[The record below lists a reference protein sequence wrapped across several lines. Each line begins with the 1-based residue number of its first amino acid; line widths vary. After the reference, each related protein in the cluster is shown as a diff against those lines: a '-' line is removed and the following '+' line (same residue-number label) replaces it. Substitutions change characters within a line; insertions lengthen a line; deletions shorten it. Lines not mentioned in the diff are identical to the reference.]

1 MPDLTGNTNNTG
13 QITGNIVG
21 TRGPKGE
28 TGDTGNGIAS
38 AVLNSDYTLTLT
50 WTDGD
55 SYTTPS
61 IRGAQGI
68 QGETGV
74 SITGVT
80 LNSNYTLTI
89 SFSDGTSTTTD
100 SIRGAKGEQGETGN
114 GIASIAKTSSVGLID
129 TYTVTYT
136 DGSTWTYNVINGQNG
151 TGSVADVWQNGV
163 SVLDDDVAKITV
175 PTKTSDLTN
184 DSGYITGYTET
195 DPTVPSWAKQANKPS
210 YAYSEISNTP
220 QLAVVATSGNYED
233 LSNLPTIPTVPTNVS
248 AFTNDAGYLTS
259 HQSIKTINSTSMVGS
274 GNVAV
279 QEVLVSG
286 TNIKTINNTSLL
298 GSGNITVS
306 DTSLANRV
314 TTLETEQTA
323 LDARMDTFTS
333 LTAGSTTG
341 DAELTDIRV
350 GANGK
355 TYSSAGSAV
364 RGQVSELELK
374 LSAVASKYVPLES
387 GAYSDGDGVTKNT
400 NNKRIRTVYPVS
412 LENVKS
418 IQTPYD
424 FVMWA
429 YMLDESKTLISSIGN
444 WLSYIDVSSLPS
456 SAKYLNF
463 GIKKS
468 STPDSNISSYVS
480 SVENGLIVNTTD
492 SPTFEHLDERNGIV
506 DYVEPVQQFELGDL
520 YVSTSGQGTYYDSTS
535 RMRTIQNKPILLNA
549 GDIIGLT
556 NYQNAVFLARKR
568 VSAGQYQPL
577 FSANWMD
584 RDGLIT
590 EDGEYEILVRYP
602 TESVITDSYALAKL
616 FVIKKKYSIIREGSN
631 IENLTDVFKAELE
644 ETVTTAREKT
654 TSRGLMFGVI
664 TDTHLDD
671 KRAGW
676 FNQSME
682 NLERLNNELQFNGVF
697 HLGDIINGYSTAD
710 ITKHHLQYATTRFLK
725 IGKQN
730 TYITVGNHDNNN
742 GAGDAER
749 LTDAELYSYIQRY
762 NEHYVNRT
770 MPLTDSVYECSASNY
785 YIDYPAM
792 KIRMIMFDSC
802 YYSSGFSTDMI
813 SWMSN
818 LLATTPSDYK
828 FIFFTHQ
835 STEPQANAGVTP
847 QNASGLKALLAQYKD
862 RIYCYIH
869 GHTHYDYVNYSN
881 EFVQIGLCSAVPDQ
895 PSQNVPTGGVQP
907 TRTIGTVTQ
916 DCISVLIIL
925 PDEEKVELVRFGAG
939 SDNSIPFRES

>member
-1 MPDLTGNTNNTG
+1 MSYTKTTWVDNSEPPISADNLNKIEQGIYDATEGLAGKVDKVTGKGLSTNDYTDAEKTKLAGIDMTTKQDTLVSGTNIKTVNSTSLLG
-13 QITGNIVG
+13 SGNVAVQETLVSGTNIKTINGNSLLGSGNIV
-21 TRGPKGE
+21 
-28 TGDTGNGIAS
+28 
-38 AVLNSDYTLTLT
+38 
-50 WTDGD
+50 
-55 SYTTPS
+55 
-61 IRGAQGI
+61 I
-68 QGETGV
+68 QGGGGGSTV
-74 SITGVT
+74 AYTPTVT
-80 LNSNYTLTI
+80 SGTELGKINI
-89 SFSDGTSTTTD
+89 DGTD
-100 SIRGAKGEQGETGN
+100 NPVYAPP
-114 GIASIAKTSSVGLID
+114 
-129 TYTVTYT
+129 
-136 DGSTWTYNVINGQNG
+136 
-151 TGSVADVWQNGV
+151 
-163 SVLDDDVAKITV
+163 V

-184 DSGYITGYTET
+184 DSG
-195 DPTVPSWAKQANKPS
+195 
-210 YAYSEISNTP
+210 
-220 QLAVVATSGNYED
+220 
-233 LSNLPTIPTVPTNVS
+233 
-248 AFTNDAGYLTS
+248 FLTS
-259 HQSIKTINSTSMVGS
+259 HQSIKTINSTNMVGS

-298 GSGNITVS
+298 GSGNIEVS

-314 TTLETEQTA
+314 TTLETE
-323 LDARMDTFTS
+323 
-333 LTAGSTTG
+333 
-341 DAELTDIRV
+341 LTDIRV

-355 TYSSAGSAV
+355 TYNSAGSAV

-374 LSAVASKYVPLES
+374 ISAVANDYVPLES

-480 SVENGLIVNTTD
+480 SVEKGLIVNTTD
-492 SPTFEHLDERNGIV
+492 SLTFEHLDERNGIV

-568 VSAGQYQPL
+568 VSAGQYQSL

-590 EDGEYEILVRYP
+590 EDGEYEILIKYP
-602 TESVITDSYALAKL
+602 TQSVITDPDALAKL
-616 FVIKKKYSIIREGSN
+616 FVIKKQYSIIRENSN

-644 ETVTTAREKT
+644 ETVETAREKT

-682 NLERLNNELQFNGVF
+682 NLERLNNALQFNGVF

-710 ITKHHLQYATTRFLK
+710 VTKHHLQHAVDRLLK

-895 PSQNVPTGGVQP
+895 PSQNVPVGGVQP

-916 DCISVLIIL
+916 DCISVIIIL
-925 PDEEKVELVRFGAG
+925 PEEQKVELVRFGAG

>member
-1 MPDLTGNTNNTG
+1 MAD
-13 QITGNIVG
+13 ITGTYPSSGELQGIISTASLIAGSVVG
-21 TRGPKGE
+21 VIGPKGE
-28 TGDTGNGIAS
+28 KGDKGDKGDTGETGAAGNGISS
-38 AVLNSDYTLTLT
+38 AILNSDYTLTLNF
-50 WTDGD
+50 TDGT
-55 SYTTPS
+55 SYTTTA
-61 IRGAQGI
+61 IRGEKGD
-68 QGETGV
+68 TGD
-74 SITGVT
+74 TG
-80 LNSNYTLTI
+80 L
-89 SFSDGTSTTTD
+89 
-100 SIRGAKGEQGETGN
+100 KGDTGDTGN
-114 GIASIAKTSSVGLID
+114 GIASIAKTGTQGLVD
-129 TYTVTYT
+129 TYTITFTNGTTTTFTVT
-136 DGSTWTYNVINGQNG
+136 NGQNG
-151 TGSVADVWQNGV
+151 TGSVADVWVNNV
-163 SVLDDDVAKITV
+163 SVLDGNTAKVIV
-175 PTKTSDLTN
+175 PTKVSDLTN

-195 DPTVPSWAKQANKPS
+195 DPTVPSWAKASNKPS
-210 YAYSEISNTP
+210 YSYSEISGTP
-220 QLAVVATSGNYED
+220 TLATVATTGDYDD
-233 LSNLPTIPTVPTNVS
+233 LTDKPTMPTKTS
-248 AFTNDAGYLTS
+248 DLTNDSGFLTS

-274 GNVAV
+274 GNVTV
-279 QEVLVSG
+279 QPTLVSG

-298 GSGNITVS
+298 GSGNIEVS

-374 LSAVASKYVPLES
+374 LSAVANDYVPLES

-400 NNKRIRTVYPVS
+400 NDKRIRTVYPVS

-480 SVENGLIVNTTD
+480 SVENGLIVNTMD
-492 SPTFEHLDERNGIV
+492 SLAFEHLDERNGIV

-535 RMRTIQNKPILLNA
+535 RMRTIQNKPILLSA

-556 NYQNAVFLARKR
+556 NYQNAVFLARKK
-568 VSAGQYQPL
+568 VSAGQYQSL

-590 EDGEYEILVRYP
+590 EDGEYEILIQYP
-602 TESVITDSYALAKL
+602 TQSVITDPDALAKL
-616 FVIKKKYSIIREGSN
+616 FVIKKHYSIIRENSN

-644 ETVTTAREKT
+644 ETVETAREKT

-682 NLERLNNELQFNGVF
+682 NLERLNNALQFNGVF

-710 ITKHHLQYATTRFLK
+710 ITKCHLQYAVNRLLK

-749 LTDAELYSYIQRY
+749 LTDAELYSYIERY

-818 LLATTPSDYK
+818 LLATTPNDYK